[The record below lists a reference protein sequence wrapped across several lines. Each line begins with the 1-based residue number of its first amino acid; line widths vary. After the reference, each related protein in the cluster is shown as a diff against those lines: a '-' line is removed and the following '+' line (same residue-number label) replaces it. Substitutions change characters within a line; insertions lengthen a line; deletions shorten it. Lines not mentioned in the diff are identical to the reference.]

1 MKLNLKINMNNIQK
15 NFNEYSELKKIPS
28 DSVTYLFK
36 LNDGRLCVCT
46 DTKIIKIFKFEN
58 DDFKEQ
64 ISIPNSSPYISKITQ
79 LKNGLILYKAENETL
94 NFIKLSE
101 NSYEIKYKLQ
111 LNKEIFKDLQLIISI
126 KELTDERIAILVNDF
141 RKDKL
146 CFINFT
152 NSTYELNTYISLFV
166 NSQYKL
172 SLDIEEIP
180 KLNQIAY
187 FTNGNL
193 CFYDLTS
200 YELKKTM
207 NNLNGFEWT
216 NCLLLYNDDYLI
228 LGSEYADCNE
238 GSKNVYLVKCST
250 YELIDSF
257 YSDEFNYMFCTAIKL
272 LTNKSILFGFHA
284 YDYNTKF
291 LQIKIENEKIVF
303 VSLKYLSNKEYD
315 GEICG
320 IEEFDDVI
328 ISGNRDGFIYL
339 YK

>member
-1 MKLNLKINMNNIQK
+1 MNNIQK
-15 NFNEYSELKKIPS
+15 NFDAYSELKQIHS

-46 DTKIIKIFKFEN
+46 QVGKIKIFKFEN
-58 DDFKEQ
+58 NDLKEQ
-64 ISIPNSSPYISKITQ
+64 VTIPDYGSLISKITQ
-79 LKNGLILYKAENETL
+79 LKNGLIVYQNDDKTL
-94 NFIKLSE
+94 NFVQLSE
-101 NSYEIKYKLQ
+101 NSYEIKYTLQ
-111 LNKEIFKDLQLIISI
+111 LNKEIFKQLQNVTSI
-126 KELTDERIAILVNDF
+126 KELSDERIAILVNDF
-141 RKDKL
+141 KNDKL
-146 CFINFT
+146 CFIKFT
-152 NSTYELNTYISLFV
+152 NSNYELNTYISLFI
-166 NSQYKL
+166 NNNYSL

-187 FTNGNL
+187 LSNNGL
-193 CFYDLTS
+193 SFYDLTS
-200 YELKKTM
+200 YELKKKM
-207 NNLNGFEWT
+207 QNVHGFEWT

-228 LGSEYADCNE
+228 LGDQYADCNE

-250 YELIDSF
+250 YEVIDSF
-257 YSDEFNYMFCTAIKL
+257 YSEDFNYMFCTAIKL
-272 LTNKSILFGFHA
+272 LNNKSILFGFHM

-303 VSLKYLSNKEYD
+303 LSLKLLSDKEFD

-328 ISGNRDGFIYL
+328 ISGNRDDTIYL

>member
-46 DTKIIKIFKFEN
+46 NTKIIKIFKFEN

-79 LKNGLILYKAENETL
+79 LKNGLIVYQTENITI
-94 NFIKLSE
+94 NFIQLSE

-111 LNKEIFKDLQLIISI
+111 LNKEIFKGLQLIISI

-166 NSQYKL
+166 NSQCKL

-187 FTNGNL
+187 FTNANL

-228 LGSEYADCNE
+228 LGSEYADCNDN
-238 GSKNVYLVKCST
+238 SKNVYLVKCST
-250 YELIDSF
+250 YEIIDSF
-257 YSDEFNYMFCTAIKL
+257 YSNDFNYMFCTSMKL
-272 LTNKSILFGFHA
+272 LNNKNI
-284 YDYNTKF
+284 
-291 LQIKIENEKIVF
+291 QI
-303 VSLKYLSNKEYD
+303 
-315 GEICG
+315 
-320 IEEFDDVI
+320 
-328 ISGNRDGFIYL
+328 
-339 YK
+339 